1 MKPATCDVRALLGAF
16 ADGELPGVDR
26 IRVSTHVEQCR
37 DCASELDAI
46 ASIGTALRHAA
57 AHAPA
62 PELAGLASGVV
73 ARVRAESA
81 QSWRG
86 LFDRAIQDW
95 RWALVGAGSV
105 AATFVSTL
113 LVSAIVWEGPSAQRD
128 DSLAARMRNLSSYSG
143 VMMVVARDQDGPLQ
157 AMLFDNGT
165 ARSSVPPAFRDS
177 AADAFLAKLADV
189 INRIGPTKNL
199 AASAL
204 GDADR
209 REAEVLMDEMSRLG
223 TGEPPRA
230 SYGTL
235 LVHELHLVTP
245 VVTVKG
251 L

>member
-37 DCASELDAI
+37 ECASELDTI
-46 ASIGTALRHAA
+46 ASIGTSLRLAA
-57 AHAPA
+57 AQAPA

-86 LFDRAIQDW
+86 LFDRAIEDW
-95 RWALVGAGSV
+95 RWALVGAGSI

-113 LVSAIVWEGPSAQRD
+113 LVSAIVWEGPAAQRD

-165 ARSSVPPAFRDS
+165 SRSSLPPDFR
-177 AADAFLAKLADV
+177 AGAEAFLARLADV
-189 INRIGPTKNL
+189 ATRIGSTTNL

-204 GDADR
+204 GEADR
-209 REAEVLMDEMSRLG
+209 RYAEALMDEMSRLD
-223 TGEPPRA
+223 EPARPT
-230 SYGTL
+230 YGTL
-235 LVHELHLVTP
+235 QVHELHLLTP

>member
-37 DCASELDAI
+37 DCAGELDAI
-46 ASIGTALRHAA
+46 ASIGTSLRLAA

-62 PELAGLASGVV
+62 PEMAGLASGVV
-73 ARVRAESA
+73 ARIRAESA

-157 AMLFDNGT
+157 AMLLDNGT
-165 ARSSVPPAFRDS
+165 PPSSIPAPFRDG
-177 AADAFLAKLADV
+177 AEAFLEKLADV
-189 INRIGPTKNL
+189 ATRIGSSQNL

-204 GDADR
+204 GEADR
-209 REAEVLMDEMSRLG
+209 REVEALMDEMSRLG
-223 TGEPPRA
+223 RGAPARPTY
-230 SYGTL
+230 STL
-235 LVHELHLVTP
+235 QVHELHLVTP

>member
-1 MKPATCDVRALLGAF
+1 MKPATCDVRTLLGAF

-26 IRVSTHVEQCR
+26 IRVSTHVEACR
-37 DCASELDAI
+37 ECATELDAI
-46 ASIGTALRHAA
+46 ASIGTALRQAA
-57 AHAPA
+57 ADAPA
-62 PELAGLASGVV
+62 PEMAGLASGVV

-86 LFDRAIQDW
+86 LFERAIQDW
-95 RWALVGAGSV
+95 RWALVGAGSL

-143 VMMVVARDQDGPLQ
+143 VMMVVARDQDGALQ

-165 ARSSVPPAFRDS
+165 SRSSVPPAYRDS
-177 AADAFLAKLADV
+177 TDAFLFKLADV
-189 INRIGPTKNL
+189 MTRIGKSTNL

-204 GDADR
+204 GEADR
-209 REAEVLMDEMSRLG
+209 LEAEALMDEMSRL
-223 TGEPPRA
+223 EAPRPT
-230 SYGTL
+230 YGTL
-235 LVHELHLVTP
+235 QVHELHLLTP